1 MFKSWSKKNK
11 IKAVFKLQFQATQVP
26 KMKKS
31 ALMISLVPDDV
42 GKPTVKLEK
51 TAVQEGTCVWE
62 NPVFESVKL
71 VQDSKSGK
79 IHEKIYHFVVATGS
93 SKSGYL
99 GEASVDFADFI
110 AETEP
115 LTVSL
120 PLKFANSG
128 AILHVTIQNVEGCTE
143 QRNMEDGALELYN
156 DGSLNHQLSFHSTD
170 DSSYNVEDCRLGN
183 TRSGYSEENANS
195 ELASSFR
202 LNYGTVQAS
211 TKETHMRRRSNT
223 DWSPGSTSDG
233 SLGDWTNSL
242 EDNHPKDRLRD
253 HSDNASEKLKSEIA
267 SLKRQVEVSGLELES
282 LRRQVAKESS
292 RGQSMSAQI
301 ISLREERDVLKTKC
315 EQLESQRNSNDE
327 TKTTK
332 TLQSEVKDVRLQL
345 KATREELVY
354 EKELNSN
361 LQIQLQKT
369 QNSNSELLLAVEDL
383 EAMLEQKNK
392 EISDLSSS
400 RKSRSIT
407 NEPIDTTEV
416 DLLKRKIAEL
426 NGEIDTYSKQNE
438 ELNKDITELTSE
450 YELLRKEN
458 LDISLRLK
466 QEEAQQIMLQNENSA
481 SLATIQK
488 LDSQVEILEGKIQQQ
503 TDEISECLV
512 CINELESQVKSLEKE
527 LKMQAEKFEDDLNAM
542 KCEKIEQEERAKQFE
557 EALKKTRQNNAIASE
572 RFEEEYRMLSVE
584 MSSKIEEN
592 EKTTKRAVA
601 EVDELRQQNKLM
613 EEMLQKCN
621 QELRLI
627 TDQNE
632 LKHQE
637 LLNQINLKEKEMEQ
651 MSEELENKSKQ
662 LEEAQRHRKEK
673 DEAFSVQMQMLRSE
687 IKKLMAGENK
697 LSKSMENGTVISK
710 QEEHR
715 EINDLEKEFPLN
727 ALLSELQ
734 IFKMQHDKLKHN
746 MHNEQVEKENM
757 KNKISQL
764 QGEMKKKEAELN
776 IMEKK
781 IKSNKGRVPAAHVN
795 LDSKDEC
802 AAAPSSTK
810 ASTKKTKSETLKGT
824 NATSAPN
831 GKSEEKGTSGK
842 SAGGEVRGAPNRSE
856 SQTCFHDNQN
866 GECNTSKLMDEVAML
881 KDRNKNMEKELKEM
895 EDRYSE
901 ISLKFAEVEGE
912 RQQLVMAVRNLKN
925 GKKN

>member
-31 ALMISLVPDDV
+31 ALMISLIPDDV
-42 GKPTVKLEK
+42 GKATVKLEK

-62 NPVFESVKL
+62 NPVFEPVKL
-71 VQDSKSGK
+71 IRDSKSGK

-99 GEASVDFADFI
+99 GEASVDFADCI
-110 AETEP
+110 AQTEP

-128 AILHVTIQNVEGCTE
+128 AILHVTIQNVEGYTE

-156 DGSLNHQLSFHSTD
+156 DGSLNHQLSFCSTD
-170 DSSYNVEDCRLGN
+170 DNSYNVEDGQLAS
-183 TRSGYSEENANS
+183 TRPGYTEEHANP

-202 LNYGTVQAS
+202 PNNGTVQAS
-211 TKETHMRRRSNT
+211 NRETHMRRRSNT
-223 DWSPGSTSDG
+223 DWSLGSTSDG

-242 EDNHPKDRLRD
+242 EDNQKDKLRD
-253 HSDNASEKLKSEIA
+253 HSDNASEKLKSEIT
-267 SLKRQVEVSGLELES
+267 SLKRQVEVSELELES

-292 RGQSMSAQI
+292 RGQSMSVQI
-301 ISLREERDVLKTKC
+301 ISLREERDKWKTKC

-327 TKTTK
+327 PKTTK
-332 TLQSEVKDVRLQL
+332 TRESEVKDVRLQL

-354 EKELNSN
+354 EKELNTN
-361 LQIQLQKT
+361 LQIRLQKT
-369 QNSNSELLLAVEDL
+369 QNSNSELLLAVEEL

-392 EISDLSSS
+392 EISDLSSN
-400 RKSRSIT
+400 RKSRNIT
-407 NEPIDTTEV
+407 NETVDTTEV
-416 DLLKRKIAEL
+416 DRLKKKIDHM
-426 NGEIDTYSKQNE
+426 NDEIDAYNKQNE

-450 YELLRKEN
+450 YELLKKEN

-466 QEEAQQIMLQNENSA
+466 QEEAEQIMLKNENSA

-488 LDSQVEILEGKIQQQ
+488 LDSQVEILEERIKQQG
-503 TDEISECLV
+503 DEISESLV

-527 LKMQAEKFEDDLNAM
+527 LTMQAEKFEDELNAM
-542 KCEKIEQEERAKQFE
+542 KCEKFEQEERAKQAE

-584 MSSKIEEN
+584 MSSKIEES
-592 EKTTKRAVA
+592 EKMTKRAVA
-601 EVDELRQQNKLM
+601 EADELRQQNKLM
-613 EEMLQKCN
+613 EEMFQKCN

-632 LKHQE
+632 SKHQE
-637 LLNQINLKEKEMEQ
+637 LLNQIDLKEEEMEQ
-651 MSEELENKSKQ
+651 MSEELESKSKQ
-662 LEEAQRHRKEK
+662 LEEAQRQRNEK
-673 DEAFSVQMQMLRSE
+673 DEAFSVQIQTLRSE
-687 IKKLMAGENK
+687 IKKLMAEENK
-697 LSKSMENGTVISK
+697 LAKSTEHGTVITK
-710 QEEHR
+710 QERHK
-715 EINDLEKEFPLN
+715 EINDLGKEIPLN

-746 MHNEQVEKENM
+746 MHNELVEKENM

-764 QGEMKKKEAELN
+764 QREMKKKEEELN

-781 IKSNKGRVPAAHVN
+781 LKNCKGRVPAAHA
-795 LDSKDEC
+795 SRDEC

-810 ASTKKTKSETLKGT
+810 ASAKKTKSETLKGT
-824 NATSAPN
+824 NATSTLN
-831 GKSEEKGTSGK
+831 GKSTD
-842 SAGGEVRGAPNRSE
+842 AEVREAPNRSE
-856 SQTCFHDNQN
+856 SQTCFHDTQN
-866 GECNTSKLMDEVAML
+866 GECNTSKLMDEVAKL
-881 KDRNKNMEKELKEM
+881 KDRNKTMEKELKEM
-895 EDRYSE
+895 EERYSE

-912 RQQLVMAVRNLKN
+912 RQELVMAVRNLKN